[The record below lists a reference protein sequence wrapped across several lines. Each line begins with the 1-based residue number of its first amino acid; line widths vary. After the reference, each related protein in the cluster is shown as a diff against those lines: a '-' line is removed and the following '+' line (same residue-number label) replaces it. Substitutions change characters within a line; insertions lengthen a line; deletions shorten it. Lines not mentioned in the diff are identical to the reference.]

1 MSKRDYYEVLG
12 IERNAGQDEI
22 KKAYRKLAM
31 KFHPDRN
38 PDDPKAEENFK
49 EIGEA
54 YSVLTDQNK
63 RARYDR
69 FGHTAPGASGFNG
82 FGFGGES
89 IDPFELFRSVFSG
102 FGGDIFGQASR
113 GRGRQRVR
121 RGTDIAID
129 LKLTLKEIAEGTEKK
144 IKVSILKPCKTCS
157 GSGSNTG
164 SSETCPRC
172 HGSGEMQQVSESFF
186 GRVVN
191 VTTCS
196 MCRGE
201 GSIVN
206 DPCSVCH
213 GEGLERGEKTFTI
226 KVPPGV
232 SSGNYQRMHGEGN
245 AAPRGGQPGDLII
258 NFVEKSHDQ
267 FIRHDD
273 DLLYETD
280 ISYPQAVLGASI
292 EVPTINGSV
301 KLTIPA
307 GTKPGKLFRLRGKG
321 IKHLNG
327 RGQGDQLVRVS
338 INVPK
343 KISSEEKKLLEELQN
358 LSHGKNENGDKPFF
372 DKIKDIIT

>member
-12 IERNAGQDEI
+12 VERNASQDEI

-31 KFHPDRN
+31 KVHPDRN
-38 PDDPKAEENFK
+38 PDDPKAEEKFK
-49 EIGEA
+49 ELGEA
-54 YSVLTDQNK
+54 YSILTDQNK

-69 FGHTAPGASGFNG
+69 FGHDAQGSSGFNG
-82 FGFGGES
+82 FDFGSES

-129 LKLTLKEIAEGTEKK
+129 LKLTLEEIAEGTEKK
-144 IKVSILKPCKTCS
+144 IKVSILRSCKTCS
-157 GSGSNTG
+157 GSGSNSGRT
-164 SSETCPRC
+164 ETCTRC
-172 HGSGEMQQVSESFF
+172 QGSGEMQQVSESFF
-186 GRVVN
+186 GKVVN

-201 GSIVN
+201 GSIVS
-206 DPCSVCH
+206 DPCTVCH

-226 KVPPGV
+226 KVPAGV
-232 SSGNYQRMHGEGN
+232 SNGNYQRMRGEGN
-245 AAPRGGQPGDLII
+245 SAPRGGQPGDFII
-258 NFVEKSHDQ
+258 NFYEESHDL
-267 FIRHDD
+267 FIRHED
-273 DLLYETD
+273 DLLYEIE
-280 ISYPQAVLGASI
+280 ISYPQAVLGASV
-292 EVPTINGSV
+292 EVPTISGSV
-301 KLTIPA
+301 KLTIPP

-338 INVPK
+338 IHVPK
-343 KISSEEKKLLEELQN
+343 KISLDEKKLLEDLRK
-358 LSHGKNENGDKPFF
+358 LSHGKTGNDEKPFF
-372 DKIKDIIT
+372 EKIKDIIS